1 MDDPKGSPEPM
12 PGLLF
17 VLFLGGNMEFIF
29 AIFPVLFAV
38 MFIFAFGTVIIS
50 WIQAMKQWNKNNNS
64 PRLTVDANI
73 VGKRTAFRRGIRNS
87 GVHTGSTSYYAA
99 FQVESGEQIRVKHS
113 SQYVWLVGRRG

>member
-1 MDDPKGSPEPM
+1 
-12 PGLLF
+12 
-17 VLFLGGNMEFIF
+17 MEFIF